1 MAVRSSREREPQA
14 TSEGAFLKRSRRP
27 VGPFAASLVA
37 PIFFDQESLHPP
49 KLLKQIAWNVVRFL
63 RQWVEC
69 IRHTGDSPSPKP
81 MNRLHRAF
89 PFTTYTVFFH
99 LGTPVRHPK
108 PIANSQSEQWHFRV
122 FAKSRYY

>member
-27 VGPFAASLVA
+27 VGLFAASLVA

-49 KLLKQIAWNVVRFL
+49 KLLKQIAWNVVQFL

-69 IRHTGDSPSPKP
+69 IQTARASNGISGYSRRAATLKKKRVSP
-81 MNRLHRAF
+81 HI
-89 PFTTYTVFFH
+89 
-99 LGTPVRHPK
+99 VRHSTAMALLQSGVD
-108 PIANSQSEQWHFRV
+108 IAVIALWLGHER
-122 FAKSRYY
+122 A